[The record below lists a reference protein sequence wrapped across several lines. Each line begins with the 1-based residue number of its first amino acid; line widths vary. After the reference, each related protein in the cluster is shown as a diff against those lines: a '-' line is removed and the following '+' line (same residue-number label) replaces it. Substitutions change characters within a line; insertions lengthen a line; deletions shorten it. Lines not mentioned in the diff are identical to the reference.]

1 MTPTFLMDA
10 LILMDSE
17 NHFKGWRDRF
27 QIFVG
32 LYNPREKRR
41 KRIVKKSGKVRE
53 RKTGGPNVGSPDRL
67 PFDHRRALP
76 TRMACTCSALRLQAE
91 AAA

>member
-10 LILMDSE
+10 LILMDLE
-17 NHFKGWRDRF
+17 DHFKGCRDRF

-32 LYNPREKRR
+32 LYNPCEKRR
-41 KRIVKKSGKVRE
+41 KRIVKKSGKW
-53 RKTGGPNVGSPDRL
+53 RKGA
-67 PFDHRRALP
+67 RAAAQSRAFP
-76 TRMACTCSALRLQAE
+76 TRMDCTCSALRLQAE